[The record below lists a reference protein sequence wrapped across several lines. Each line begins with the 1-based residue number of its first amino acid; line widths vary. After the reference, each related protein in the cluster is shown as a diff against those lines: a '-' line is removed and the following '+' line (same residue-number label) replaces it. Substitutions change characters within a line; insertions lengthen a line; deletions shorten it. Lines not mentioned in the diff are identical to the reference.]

1 MRLDSYLERIG
12 YGGELRPSYAALE
25 ALHLAHATHIP
36 FENLDVLVGRPIRLD
51 LESLEAKLVTARR
64 GGYCF
69 EQNSLFASALEQ
81 IGFSVTRLAGRAK
94 YRVSHVLPRTH
105 MMLLVHVDGGTW
117 VADVGFGSEGLLQP
131 VPFRAGEESRQFAW
145 RYRVMPT
152 ANPAG
157 PQDPSYWTMQACREE
172 KWVDLYEFTLEP
184 QHQIDYDMANHYTST
199 HPESRFKKM
208 LTVQSMTTDV
218 RHALRNRDFVIDRGA
233 EVSSRTLAD
242 ESEIVRVLQET
253 FNLDVPPGIR
263 FPQ

>member
-1 MRLDSYLERIG
+1 MRLDPYLERIG
-12 YGGELRPSYAALE
+12 YAGELRPSYAVLE

-36 FENLDVLVGRPIRLD
+36 FENLDVLAGRPIRLD
-51 LESLEAKLVTARR
+51 VDSLEAKLVKARR

-69 EQNSLFASALEQ
+69 EQNLLLALALEQ
-81 IGFSVTRLAGRAK
+81 LGFPVTRLAARVK

-131 VPFRAGEESRQFAW
+131 VPFGRAEESRQFAW
-145 RYRVMPT
+145 TYRVVES
-152 ANPAG
+152 AAAAGSHEPA
-157 PQDPSYWTMQACREE
+157 YWMMQALREGT
-172 KWVDLYEFTLEP
+172 WLDLYEFMLEP
-184 QHQIDYDMANHYTST
+184 QHPIDYEMANHYTST

-218 RHALRNRDFVIDRGA
+218 RHALRNRDLVIDRGGD
-233 EVSSRTLAD
+233 VSSRVLAD
-242 ESEIVRVLQET
+242 DAEIVRVLQDT
-253 FNLDVPPGIR
+253 FNLDVPSGIR